1 MEGRGK
7 KGEIRESRKRGGGW
21 GGEEELVSGVY
32 RSVNGKGSPEN
43 DETLPKL

>member
-7 KGEIRESRKRGGGW
+7 KGEEREEKERRGMG